1 MNQRNVKTLLL
12 IGAAA
17 FGVAS
22 VLAAFSRSAEM
33 LIAARA
39 ILGVAGATLAPSTL
53 SLIRNMFVDPKQRTV
68 AIGVWITSYS
78 AGGAIGPPLG
88 GLLLDR
94 FWWGSVFLIGV
105 PVMLLLLVLGPLL
118 LPEFRDPNAG
128 RIDLFSALL
137 SLAAVLL
144 VIYGIKRFAQ
154 GTTSWWP
161 AMSIV
166 IGLVIGV
173 VFIRR
178 QRMLVDPLIDLK
190 LFRARPFSMA
200 LAAYTLGTFVAF
212 GLFLFTA
219 QYLQLV
225 LRLSPLQAGLWT
237 MPTMGAFIV
246 GSLLT
251 PIIVRRLRPELLMAT
266 GLAVAALG
274 YLIIARV
281 GVSSGL
287 VALVTGSVVYALG
300 LAPVFTLTTDMIVG
314 AAPPERAGVAAALS
328 ETGSELGG
336 ALGIA
341 ILGSIGTA
349 VYRGAMTQVIPN
361 GLSSAESQA
370 VRGTLGGAMAI
381 AQQLPTHLGA
391 ALVGTA
397 REAFI
402 QALHLTSYICAFVVL
417 ATAVAVVVLL
427 RNR

>member
-1 MNQRNVKTLLL
+1 
-12 IGAAA
+12 
-17 FGVAS
+17 
-22 VLAAFSRSAEM
+22 M

-137 SLAAVLL
+137 SLTAVLL

-190 LFRARPFSMA
+190 LFRARPFSVA
-200 LAAYTLGTFVAF
+200 LAAYTFGTFVAF

-251 PIIVRRLRPELLMAT
+251 PIIVRRLRPELLMAV

-274 YLIIARV
+274 YVIIARA
-281 GVSSGL
+281 S
-287 VALVTGSVVYALG
+287 
-300 LAPVFTLTTDMIVG
+300 APGFS
-314 AAPPERAGVAAALS
+314 PS
-328 ETGSELGG
+328 
-336 ALGIA
+336 
-341 ILGSIGTA
+341 
-349 VYRGAMTQVIPN
+349 
-361 GLSSAESQA
+361 
-370 VRGTLGGAMAI
+370 
-381 AQQLPTHLGA
+381 
-391 ALVGTA
+391 
-397 REAFI
+397 
-402 QALHLTSYICAFVVL
+402 
-417 ATAVAVVVLL
+417 
-427 RNR
+427 